1 MYFSENLFGINAHND
16 LSSELL
22 LEFTSCV
29 LSIVLSHH
37 YQKRDIKSMVNGTQV
52 DFQLVRETMYKYSKK
67 AEDRFF
73 KNPCMAFLFIKF
85 AQSPLAKTQIM
96 NKQPKNQQNEED
108 DDQIDLNMKQ
118 HEVNERILAEMQHMK
133 QEASKILFKQFL
145 ANVEQICL
153 NNISIL
159 TKSQSMQKYFETVK
173 MDCFNSDMTVH
184 LMEFLD
190 VTAIDALIKKQ
201 ISKVFERS
209 ESGREMPLLNS
220 IAADIQFYQSEMQ
233 KTHSVQ
239 VTKPQVIMD
248 LPLQPM
254 TEPTYTTV
262 ESEQET
268 PMKPRPSD

>member
-1 MYFSENLFGINAHND
+1 MHNALENTFEPYQNTELATTGEGPIIDADKQTLKHNLRKQDLFEQALYFSENLFGINAHGA

-73 KNPCMAFLFIKF
+73 KNPCMAYLFIKF

-96 NKQPKNQQNEED
+96 NKQPKNQQND
-108 DDQIDLNMKQ
+108 DDEDQIDLNMKQ

-145 ANVEQICL
+145 TNVEQICL
-153 NNISIL
+153 KNI
-159 TKSQSMQKYFETVK
+159 
-173 MDCFNSDMTVH
+173 
-184 LMEFLD
+184 
-190 VTAIDALIKKQ
+190 
-201 ISKVFERS
+201 
-209 ESGREMPLLNS
+209 
-220 IAADIQFYQSEMQ
+220 
-233 KTHSVQ
+233 
-239 VTKPQVIMD
+239 
-248 LPLQPM
+248 
-254 TEPTYTTV
+254 
-262 ESEQET
+262 
-268 PMKPRPSD
+268 